1 MIEQDLSIRR
11 VGVWVDNCGVSGGLL
26 TGLGDSG
33 QLGSMYLE
41 GMAGLMAARV
51 IGWFSKCT
59 VDGERE

>member
-1 MIEQDLSIRR
+1 ME
-11 VGVWVDNCGVSGGLL
+11 VSGGLL

-33 QLGSMYLE
+33 QLGGMYLE